1 MNDKLITKEEL
12 KDKILNNE
20 DISGIDYSHITN
32 MFNMFSGCSS
42 LKEVPLLDT
51 SEVKNMDSMFFKC
64 SSLEEVP
71 KLDTSK
77 VTDMS
82 NMFNGCK
89 SLKTI
94 PFADK
99 IKDLEATQLPFLKE
113 LETLPD
119 VVKVKLL
126 MDNSDF
132 KDKKIQAMIKLYKD

>member
-1 MNDKLITKEEL
+1 
-12 KDKILNNE
+12 
-20 DISGIDYSHITN
+20 
-32 MFNMFSGCSS
+32 
-42 LKEVPLLDT
+42 
-51 SEVKNMDSMFFKC
+51 
-64 SSLEEVP
+64 
-71 KLDTSK
+71 
-77 VTDMS
+77 
-82 NMFNGCK
+82 MFNGCK